1 MRRFRFIA
9 LFLLIVVLAF
19 LILQYFGVT
28 SIGFRIS
35 FQTVRKGLF
44 CGLRGA
50 GYRVIQNAEEWDEI
64 CRKCFPPDVVPPE
77 INFSNT
83 TVIAVF
89 MGECPTSGFDI
100 EVKEIT
106 DTIFRVVVKVAW
118 ITYTGKAVLQVF
130 TSPFHIIKVQKIN
143 KPITFQTVW
152 ETEDC

>member
-1 MRRFRFIA
+1 MRKSRFIA
-9 LFLLIVVLAF
+9 PFLLIVFLAF

-28 SIGFRIS
+28 SIGFRIN
-35 FQTVRKGLF
+35 FQTIRKGLW
-44 CGLRGA
+44 GPREA
-50 GYRVIQNAEEWDEI
+50 GYHVIQNAEEWAEI
-64 CRKCFPPDVVPPE
+64 CKKTFPPDVVPPE

-89 MGECPTSGFDI
+89 MGEKPTSGFAI

-118 ITYTGKAVLQVF
+118 ITYVGKAVLQVF
-130 TSPFHIIKVQKIN
+130 TSPFHIIKVEKIN

-152 ETEDC
+152 ETDDC

>member
-28 SIGFRIS
+28 SIGFRIN
-35 FQTVRKGLF
+35 FQTIGKGLWGP
-44 CGLRGA
+44 CEA
-50 GYRVIQNAEEWDEI
+50 GYHVIQNAEEWDEI
-64 CRKCFPPDVVPPE
+64 CRKCFPPGVVPPE